1 MVGMSDKVFI
11 VEASFDEDNE
21 NVPATI
27 KFTNTDEGG
36 SEDFATH
43 YITQR
48 DLEAGINNTRF
59 DILLTFAQN
68 CSIVGFEFILFLLT
82 FSRTEVMGKSPKSST
97 EPIFLGCCF
106 PSKIE
111 NL

>member
-48 DLEAGINNTRF
+48 DLEAGINNTRL
-59 DILLTFAQN
+59 DIFLIFVQN

-82 FSRTEVMGKSPKSST
+82 
-97 EPIFLGCCF
+97 
-106 PSKIE
+106 KITPVPF
-111 NL
+111 

>member
-36 SEDFATH
+36 SEEDFATH
-43 YITQR
+43 YISQR
-48 DLEAGINNTRF
+48 DLEAGISNTRF
-59 DILLTFAQN
+59 DILLIFALIFAQN
-68 CSIVGFEFILFLLT
+68 
-82 FSRTEVMGKSPKSST
+82 
-97 EPIFLGCCF
+97 
-106 PSKIE
+106 
-111 NL
+111 

>member
-27 KFTNTDEGG
+27 RFTNTDEGG

-48 DLEAGINNTRF
+48 DLEAGNTRF
-59 DILLTFAQN
+59 DILLIFAQN
-68 CSIVGFEFILFLLT
+68 CSIVSFEFILFLLT
-82 FSRTEVMGKSPKSST
+82 NS
-97 EPIFLGCCF
+97 
-106 PSKIE
+106 
-111 NL
+111 